1 MMNCC
6 RCNRSGRC
14 LNCSCVK
21 NKLPCKNCLPLRLG
35 NCGNK
40 LSTTCALSYPSTPS
54 LDASQA
60 PPPQVSLPHSNP
72 STTRLDVTDEV
83 LPQGNTPDSSFRP
96 PSGMSL
102 PPFTTA
108 ADPVFTWGE
117 HDATLF
123 IESLTT
129 TYLEAIHW
137 KINLFKI
144 PYGGVGKL
152 FVTELARLFKAFA
165 EASALEAVALKAATI
180 MPILLLQKPAKK
192 STAKDHTKCL
202 QRRLN
207 TWWREG
213 DLMELLG
220 EGHILQK
227 RIPKNTPSENKNNVT
242 CQFSNHMFRKAAL
255 RLQNRGVL
263 LHLDDS
269 INTGNGTRKVAE
281 VLVDKH
287 PSSQPIDTQSITNTE
302 PLHNHPVVF
311 EALDSSAIKCHKIR
325 CPSHKWSSRPLW
337 P

>member
-1 MMNCC
+1 MIC
-6 RCNRSGRC
+6 
-14 LNCSCVK
+14 
-21 NKLPCKNCLPLRLG
+21 P
-35 NCGNK
+35 
-40 LSTTCALSYPSTPS
+40 TPS
-54 LDASQA
+54 IDASQA
-60 PPPQVSLPHSNP
+60 TSPQVSLPHSNP
-72 STTRLDVTDEV
+72 STTRLDVTDKV
-83 LPQGNTPDSSFRP
+83 FPLGNTPDYSLTFWNVTSTFHYHRCSLGENMIRRSS
-96 PSGMSL
+96 SK
-102 PPFTTA
+102 A
-108 ADPVFTWGE
+108 C
-117 HDATLF
+117 
-123 IESLTT
+123 ITT
-129 TYLEAIHW
+129 TYHEAIHW
-137 KINLFKI
+137 KINLFNI
-144 PYGGVGKL
+144 TYGGEVKS

-165 EASALEAVALKAATI
+165 EASAHEAVALKAATI
-180 MPILLLQKPAKK
+180 MPNLLLQKPAKK